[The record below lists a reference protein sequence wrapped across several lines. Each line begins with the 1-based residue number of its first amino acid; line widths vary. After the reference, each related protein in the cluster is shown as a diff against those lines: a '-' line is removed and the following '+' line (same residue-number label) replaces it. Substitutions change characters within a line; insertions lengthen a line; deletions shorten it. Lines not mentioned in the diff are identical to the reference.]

1 MRDCRL
7 VALRDGS
14 HDDHRTVAFGAKRKR
29 THTWI
34 DRLGHGSFDPHRPTP
49 SERVLAPVRRPWQA
63 WYPSNCDWR
72 SLRLWEDRTRRRD
85 FVTGIAGPAVAW
97 PLAAHAGR
105 WPTQVVRI
113 VCPLAAGGGI
123 DATARIV
130 AARLGTNRS
139 SSRTSP
145 APAATLRPNSLLP
158 DLALPRPLHDRILG
172 IGVACTA

>member
-72 SLRLWEDRTRRRD
+72 SLRLWEDRMRRRD

-113 VCPLAAGGGI
+113 VCPLAARESTRLPVSSPPALAPTGRRREQVRRQRQHCG
-123 DATARIV
+123 RI
-130 AARLGTNRS
+130 RCCPTWLC
-139 SSRTSP
+139 P
-145 APAATLRPNSLLP
+145 APYM
-158 DLALPRPLHDRILG
+158 IEFWG
-172 IGVACTA
+172 